1 MTKKYAKIIGR
12 YELPRYLQVVD
23 VETLA
28 KNILPTDKAFLKQIE
43 NDEKEEH
50 FLNTSDHENATLVE
64 NNNSSNSN
72 ITINNQKKGRKSDI
86 LSNKSTYF

>member
-28 KNILPTDKAFLKQIE
+28 KNILPADKAFLKQIE
-43 NDEKEEH
+43 NDEKEAH

-64 NNNSSNSN
+64 NKTAA
-72 ITINNQKKGRKSDI
+72 IPI
-86 LSNKSTYF
+86 LP